1 MVHTIVTVSL
11 HTHQEIEVS
20 GQFISLEPRVCAG
33 RSVGLVCYPT
43 TLAPVSGTVTVDAH
57 CADNAH
63 LRSGSSLSIMCVYC
77 GSWFG
82 LIPACE
88 CNAGYRPVS
97 MVDKYVK
104 VSSSLINLAP
114 LIFP

>member
-33 RSVGLVCYPT
+33 RSVGLVRYPT
-43 TLAPVSGTVTVDAH
+43 TLAPVSGTVNVDAH

-63 LRSGSSLSIMCVYC
+63 LRSGSSLRITCVYLVA
-77 GSWFG
+77 G
-82 LIPACE
+82 L
-88 CNAGYRPVS
+88 V
-97 MVDKYVK
+97 
-104 VSSSLINLAP
+104 
-114 LIFP
+114 